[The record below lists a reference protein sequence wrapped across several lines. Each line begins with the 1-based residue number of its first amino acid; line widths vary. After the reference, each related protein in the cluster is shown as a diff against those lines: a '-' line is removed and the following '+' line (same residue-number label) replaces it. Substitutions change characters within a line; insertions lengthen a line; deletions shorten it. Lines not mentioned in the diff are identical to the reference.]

1 MDTAGIRKRGNVY
14 ESTEKYSVLR
24 AMKAIDRS
32 DVVLVLLD
40 AETGIREQ
48 DKTIAGYAHDAG
60 RAIVLVVNKWGTLDS
75 NEQAMKEFEANIRNQ
90 FQFLAY
96 APILSFSA
104 KPTNV
109 LNDVIMDALAV
120 NPTPTV
126 KGRRLKLLYTTQVAV
141 QPPTFVIFVNDTELV
156 HFSFKRFIENRI
168 REAFGYIGT
177 PIHIYARKRS

>member
-1 MDTAGIRKRGNVY
+1 
-14 ESTEKYSVLR
+14 
-24 AMKAIDRS
+24 
-32 DVVLVLLD
+32 
-40 AETGIREQ
+40 
-48 DKTIAGYAHDAG
+48 
-60 RAIVLVVNKWGTLDS
+60 
-75 NEQAMKEFEANIRNQ
+75 
-90 FQFLAY
+90 
-96 APILSFSA
+96 
-104 KPTNV
+104 PTNV

-177 PIHIYARKRS
+177 TIHIYARKRSCMEINIMKKIAVLGSGSWGTALSMVLHDSGQDVRLWTNREAQAEEINQQHTNKSYVSVDLPEGIIAYHDL